1 MKRVLQ
7 GLAEEEKERKQ
18 RRIERERRSLEGA
31 MEEREERERESRR
44 EELIDFLCSCWE
56 GKGKVGGV
64 GKGGSLFEG
73 RKKIINEREKRF

>member
-1 MKRVLQ
+1 VPW
-7 GLAEEEKERKQ
+7 RK
-18 RRIERERRSLEGA
+18 GK
-31 MEEREERERESRR
+31 RERESRR

-56 GKGKVGGV
+56 GKGNVGGV